1 MQDTSA
7 SADNQLWNVD
17 YLKVLTTNFTSAFA
31 FYLVTP
37 LLPIYLSETFFAPKD
52 VIGLA
57 LSGYAVT
64 AILSRPIAGWM
75 MDSLSRKRVLLMC
88 IFLNFILFIGYIIPG
103 TLMFFIIVR
112 TIHGAPFGAFTV
124 ANNTAVIDVLP
135 ISRRSEGIG
144 FYGLSNNIAM
154 AVAPMVGVYVYS
166 SMHDFNLIF
175 LIAMGTAA
183 IGLIVGSSIHI
194 PSLKS
199 TQKRNK
205 KVSLGNFILLNGL
218 LIGCNMVFFG
228 CCYGALSNYLAIY
241 GKEILGRTGGTGT
254 FFLLL
259 AIGLILS
266 RLQGNRSL
274 RQGNFIRHA
283 TQGVVLSSVGYTLFV
298 ACPGDIGYFGSALLI
313 GLGNG
318 HLWPAFQNMIIGVAR
333 NNEHGTATSTILSS
347 WSLGIGIGI
356 FLGGVLA
363 EDIGYISMFWA
374 VALIHLCGAAL
385 LVCVTRGYYLRHM
398 VRRYADEHED
408 TRI

>member
-1 MQDTSA
+1 MQNTSV
-7 SADNQLWNVD
+7 SSDNRLWNAD
-17 YLKVLTTNFTSAFA
+17 YLKVLTTNFTASFA

-37 LLPIYLSETFFAPKD
+37 LLPIYLSETFSAPKD

-64 AILSRPIAGWM
+64 AILSRPIAGWLV
-75 MDSLSRKRVLLMC
+75 DSLPRKRVLLIC
-88 IFLNFILFIGYIIPG
+88 IFLNFIFFGGYLIPG
-103 TLMFFIIVR
+103 SLLFFIVVR
-112 TIHGAPFGAFTV
+112 TIHGCPFGAFTV

-135 ISRRSEGIG
+135 PSRRSEGIG
-144 FYGLSNNIAM
+144 FYGLSNNVAM
-154 AVAPMVGVYVYS
+154 AVAPTVGVYVYS
-166 SMHDFNLIF
+166 SMHDFNVLF

-183 IGLIVGSSIHI
+183 IGLIVGSSIHMR
-194 PSLKS
+194 SLKS

-241 GKEILGRTGGTGT
+241 GKEVLGRTGGTGT

-283 TQGVVLSSVGYTLFV
+283 AQGVVLSSLGYTIFV
-298 ACPGDIGYFGSALLI
+298 ACPGNTGYFGSALLI

-318 HLWPAFQNMIIGVAR
+318 HIWPAFQNMIIGVAHS
-333 NNEHGTATSTILSS
+333 NEHGTATSTILSS

-363 EDIGYISMFWA
+363 EHAGYATMFWT

-385 LVCVTRGYYLRHM
+385 LAGVTRGYYRRH
-398 VRRYADEHED
+398 RIRQCRDEHED
-408 TRI
+408 ART

>member
-1 MQDTSA
+1 MQDTSI
-7 SADNQLWNVD
+7 STDNRLWNAD

-37 LLPIYLSETFFAPKD
+37 LLPIYLSETFSAAKD
-52 VIGLA
+52 VIGFA

-75 MDSLSRKRVLLMC
+75 VDSLPRKRVLLMC
-88 IFLNFILFIGYIIPG
+88 IFLNFILFVGYLIPG
-103 TLMFFIIVR
+103 TLFFFIVVR

-135 ISRRSEGIG
+135 LSRRSEGIG

-166 SMHDFNLIF
+166 SMHDFNILF
-175 LIAMGTAA
+175 LIAMISAA
-183 IGLIVGSSIHI
+183 IGWIVGSSIHMH
-194 PSLKS
+194 PPKMTSPK
-199 TQKRNK
+199 KE

-241 GKEILGRTGGTGT
+241 GKEVLGRTGGTGT

-283 TQGVVLSSVGYTLFV
+283 TQGVVLSSIGYTLFV

-318 HLWPAFQNMIIGVAR
+318 HLWPAFQNMIIGVAH

-363 EDIGYISMFWA
+363 EHIGYTSMFWT

-385 LVCVTRGYYLRHM
+385 LVCVTRGYYH
-398 VRRYADEHED
+398 RRMIHQCSNTHED
-408 TRI
+408 TRM